1 MDGQTHAALGA
12 ATALVVIRPTE
23 PTTLIATAAVGAFA
37 GILPDIDTGGKVA
50 PIIHKITAAFICIV
64 CFFVGQAALTGST
77 VIESIDGSG
86 IAVNLLGLAI
96 LIGFSIFGGTQ
107 PHRGFTHSVLAL
119 LIASF
124 SAYLIFKNLALA
136 FCIGYA
142 SHLLIDMVNKKGEQL
157 LYPMPNRWCLN
168 LCKANGLA
176 ALCTRMASY
185 LVCIGYAAYLGLC

>member
-12 ATALVVIRPTE
+12 ATALVVIRPAE

>member
-12 ATALVVIRPTE
+12 ATALVIIRPAE
-23 PTTLIATAAVGAFA
+23 PKTLIATAAVGAFA

-50 PIIHKITAAFICIV
+50 SIIHKITLAFIWIV
-64 CFFVGQAALTGST
+64 CFFVCQAALTGST
-77 VIESIDGSG
+77 VIESIDDSG
-86 IAVNLLGLAI
+86 MAINMLGLAI
-96 LIGFSIFGGTQ
+96 LIGFSIFGDTQ

-142 SHLLIDMVNKKGEQL
+142 SHLLIDLFNKKGERL
-157 LYPMPNRWCLN
+157 LWPLHYRWCLN

>member
-12 ATALVVIRPTE
+12 ATALVIIRPAE
-23 PTTLIATAAVGAFA
+23 PKTLIATAAVGAFA

-50 PIIHKITAAFICIV
+50 SIIHKITLAFICIV
-64 CFFVGQAALTGST
+64 CFFVCQAALTGST
-77 VIESIDGSG
+77 VIESIDDSG
-86 IAVNLLGLAI
+86 MAINMLGLAI
-96 LIGFSIFGGTQ
+96 LIGFSIFGDTQ

-119 LIASF
+119 LISSF

>member
-12 ATALVVIRPTE
+12 ATALVIIRPAE
-23 PTTLIATAAVGAFA
+23 PKTLIATAAVGAFA

-50 PIIHKITAAFICIV
+50 SIIHKITLAFIWIV
-64 CFFVGQAALTGST
+64 CFFVCQAALTGST
-77 VIESIDGSG
+77 VIESIDDSG
-86 IAVNLLGLAI
+86 MAINMLGLAI
-96 LIGFSIFGGTQ
+96 LIGFSIFGDTQ

>member
-12 ATALVVIRPTE
+12 ATALVIIRPAE
-23 PTTLIATAAVGAFA
+23 PKTLIATAAVGAFA

-50 PIIHKITAAFICIV
+50 SIIHKITLAFIWIV
-64 CFFVGQAALTGST
+64 CFFVCQAALTGST
-77 VIESIDGSG
+77 VIESIDDSG
-86 IAVNLLGLAI
+86 MAINMLGLAI
-96 LIGFSIFGGTQ
+96 LIGFSIFGDTQ

-142 SHLLIDMVNKKGEQL
+142 SHLLIDLFNKKGERL
-157 LYPMPNRWCLN
+157 LWPLPYRWRLN